1 MTTRATLDVKLEGED
16 DSQEKGLMSELG
28 RHYMI
33 LFGSNPNFKEFE
45 WFQWVL
51 LIGFTFLM
59 NIMNLNLLISIIGAT
74 FDKVQ

>member
-1 MTTRATLDVKLEGED
+1 
-16 DSQEKGLMSELG
+16 MSELG

-33 LFGSNPNFKEFE
+33 LFGSNPNFAEFE

-74 FDKVQ
+74 FDKV